1 MFVTPEE
8 RIGLF
13 EGLGKACGDET
24 TAHVACLV
32 AQQNADTS
40 LSCHQFEST
49 PRPSITA
56 RPKPEEKLRFT
67 ALAAARGV
75 SESTLALIA
84 IRDLLSAAA
93 PVSHS
98 LVPAS
103 TREPAVDRVTIR
115 LRPGDRQ
122 AIRHRAAQRGMKDS
136 AYLPALVRAHVA
148 ASPPLAADELAAFKL
163 AVTVLAGFR
172 RLLART
178 AREVTQARL
187 MNPDLQ
193 QDLSGTR
200 ALVAALEQRTH
211 DLARAALVSWESS
224 LD

>member
-1 MFVTPEE
+1 MTPEE
-8 RIGLF
+8 RADLF
-13 EGLGKACGDET
+13 EGLGKACGDAIP
-24 TAHVACLV
+24 AHVALHL

-40 LSCHQFEST
+40 LSCHQSNST

-56 RPKPEEKLRFT
+56 RPTPEEKLRFT
-67 ALAAARGV
+67 ALADARGI
-75 SESTLALIA
+75 SESALALIA
-84 IRDLLSAAA
+84 IRDLLTSAA

-98 LVPAS
+98 LLPAS
-103 TREPAVDRVTIR
+103 TREPAIDRITIR

-122 AIRHRAAQRGMKDS
+122 TVRQRAAHRGMKDS
-136 AYLPALVRAHVA
+136 AYLAALVRAHVA
-148 ASPPLAADELAAFKL
+148 ANPPLAADELRALKL
-163 AVTVLAGFR
+163 AVTVLAGFG

-187 MNPDLQ
+187 MTPDLQ
-193 QDLSGTR
+193 QDLSRTR

>member
-1 MFVTPEE
+1 MTPEKCKS
-8 RIGLF
+8 LVA
-13 EGLGKACGDET
+13 GLGKAYGDEI

-40 LSCHQFEST
+40 LSCHQSNST

-56 RPKPEEKLRFT
+56 RPTPEEKLRFT
-67 ALAAARGV
+67 ALADARGI
-75 SESTLALIA
+75 SESALALIA
-84 IRDLLSAAA
+84 MRDLLTCAA
-93 PVSHS
+93 PVSRS
-98 LVPAS
+98 PVSAS
-103 TREPAVDRVTIR
+103 IHEPAIDRITIR

-122 AIRHRAAQRGMKDS
+122 AVRHRAAQRGMKDS
-136 AYLPALVRAHVA
+136 AYLAALVRADVA
-148 ASPPLAADELAAFKL
+148 ANPPLAADELAALKL
-163 AVTVLAGFR
+163 AVTVLAGFG

-193 QDLSGTR
+193 EDINRTR

-211 DLARAALVSWESS
+211 DLARAALVSWENS
-224 LD
+224 LG

>member
-8 RIGLF
+8 RADLF
-13 EGLGKACGDET
+13 EGLRKACGDEI
-24 TAHVACLV
+24 TAHFAPHL

-40 LSCHQFEST
+40 LSCHQSNST
-49 PRPSITA
+49 PRRSITA
-56 RPKPEEKLRFT
+56 RATPEEKLRFV
-67 ALAAARGV
+67 ALAAARDV
-75 SESTLALIA
+75 SESALALIA
-84 IRDLLSAAA
+84 IRDLLSSAA
-93 PVSHS
+93 PVSRS
-98 LVPAS
+98 PVPTS
-103 TREPAVDRVTIR
+103 IHEPAIDRITIR

-122 AIRHRAAQRGMKDS
+122 AVRQRAAQRGMKDS
-136 AYLPALVRAHVA
+136 AYLAALVRAHVA
-148 ASPPLAADELAAFKL
+148 ANPPLAADELAALKL
-163 AVTVLAGFR
+163 AVTVLAGFG

-187 MNPDLQ
+187 MNHDLQ
-193 QDLSGTR
+193 QDLSRTR

>member
-1 MFVTPEE
+1 VTPEE
-8 RIGLF
+8 RADLF
-13 EGLGKACGDET
+13 EGLGNACGDEI
-24 TAHVACLV
+24 TAHVAPHL

-40 LSCHQFEST
+40 LSCHQFNST

-56 RPKPEEKLRFT
+56 RPTPEEKLRFV

-75 SESTLALIA
+75 SESALALNA
-84 IRDLLSAAA
+84 IRDLLSCAA
-93 PVSHS
+93 PVSRS
-98 LVPAS
+98 PVSAS
-103 TREPAVDRVTIR
+103 IHEPAIDRITIR

-122 AIRHRAAQRGMKDS
+122 TVRKRAAQRGMKDS
-136 AYLPALVRAHVA
+136 AYLAALVRAHVA
-148 ASPPLAADELAAFKL
+148 ANPPLAADELAALKL
-163 AVTVLAGFR
+163 AVTILAGFG

-178 AREVTQARL
+178 AREVAQARL
-187 MNPDLQ
+187 MSPALQ
-193 QDLSGTR
+193 QDLSRTR